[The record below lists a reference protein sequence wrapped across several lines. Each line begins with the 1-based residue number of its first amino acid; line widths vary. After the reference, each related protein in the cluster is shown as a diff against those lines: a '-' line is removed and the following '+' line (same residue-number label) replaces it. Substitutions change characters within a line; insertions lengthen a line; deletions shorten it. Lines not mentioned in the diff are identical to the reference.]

1 MMSQRNLQHPTIQQ
15 IHQHKWP
22 LRPGVQVH
30 INGSKSIANAAAEA
44 VSTVSR
50 SNQPGYGIGPRT
62 IGLSHNQSTEQF
74 LEEEAGVPYYE
85 TLRDKKQKVVSENQS
100 MDSGSESTRSVI
112 RVQIPSRM
120 KNMKLLPLNATSVG
134 NDMFDR
140 PVLPSGKRMFK
151 FSNCVNGFSNI
162 ISLYLLHFLSI

>member
-1 MMSQRNLQHPTIQQ
+1 MMTQSNLQHPTIQQ

-30 INGSKSIANAAAEA
+30 INGSKSIANTASES
-44 VSTVSR
+44 VSTVGR
-50 SNQPGYGIGPRT
+50 SNQLGYGSAPRT
-62 IGLSHNQSTEQF
+62 MGLNHNQSTDNF
-74 LEEEAGVPYYE
+74 LEEEVGNPYYE
-85 TLRDKKQKVVSENQS
+85 TLRDKKQKVISENQS

-120 KNMKLLPLNATSVG
+120 KNLKFPVLNATSNVG

-151 FSNCVNGFSNI
+151 F
-162 ISLYLLHFLSI
+162 